1 MEYCIFMG
9 KDYNLFDS
17 ICVKKK
23 KSSLIGNL
31 NMKNSFLN
39 LFFNED
45 NVHLWII

>member
-23 KSSLIGNL
+23 K
-31 NMKNSFLN
+31 
-39 LFFNED
+39 
-45 NVHLWII
+45 IIINWELKYEK